1 MISHLSG
8 KLVSKSPTA
17 LVVECNGIGY
27 EVNISLN
34 TYSKIIDSEQIKIY
48 THLQVRED
56 SHSIFG
62 FFDELE
68 RSVFRL
74 LISVSGIGANTAR
87 TMLSSMPPNKVIES
101 IQSDNVVAI
110 QSIKGIGAKTA
121 QRVII
126 DLKDKILNLI
136 DDKEFNVSPNNTQRE
151 EALSALSVLGYPIK
165 QTQRIVDSLISAE
178 PDMPVERIIK
188 NALNKFCLLYTSP
201 SPRDS

>member
-34 TYSKIIDSEQIKIY
+34 TYSRIIDSEQIKIY
-48 THLQVRED
+48 THLQIRED

-62 FFDELE
+62 LFDELE

-126 DLKDKILNLI
+126 DLKDKVLNLI
-136 DDKEFNVSPNNTQRE
+136 DDNDFNVSPNNTQRE

-165 QTQRIVDSLISAE
+165 QTQRIVDSLMNAE

-188 NALNKFCLLYTSP
+188 NALNKL
-201 SPRDS
+201 

>member
-8 KLVSKSPTA
+8 KLVSKSPTS

-34 TYSKIIDSEQIKIY
+34 TYSRIIDSEQIKIY
-48 THLQVRED
+48 THLQIRED

-126 DLKDKILNLI
+126 DLKDKVLNLI
-136 DDKEFNVSPNNTQRE
+136 DDNEFNVSPNNTQRE

-165 QTQRIVDSLISAE
+165 QTQRIVDSLINAE

-188 NALNKFCLLYTSP
+188 NALNKL
-201 SPRDS
+201 

>member
-8 KLVSKSPTA
+8 KLVSKSPTS

-101 IQSDNVVAI
+101 IQSENVVAI

-126 DLKDKILNLI
+126 DLKDKVLNLI
-136 DDKEFNVSPNNTQRE
+136 DDNEFNVSPNNTQRE

-165 QTQRIVDSLISAE
+165 QTQRIVDSLINAE

-188 NALNKFCLLYTSP
+188 NALNKL
-201 SPRDS
+201 

>member
-34 TYSKIIDSEQIKIY
+34 TYSRIIDSEQIKIY

-87 TMLSSMPPNKVIES
+87 TMLSSMPPNMVIES

-151 EALSALSVLGYPIK
+151 EALSALSVLGYPLK

-188 NALNKFCLLYTSP
+188 NALNKL
-201 SPRDS
+201 

>member
-126 DLKDKILNLI
+126 DLKDKVLNLI
-136 DDKEFNVSPNNTQRE
+136 DDNEFNVSPNNTQRE

-188 NALNKFCLLYTSP
+188 NALNKL
-201 SPRDS
+201 

>member
-8 KLVSKSPTA
+8 KLVSKSPTS

-34 TYSKIIDSEQIKIY
+34 TYSRIIDSEQIKIY
-48 THLQVRED
+48 THLQIRED
-56 SHSIFG
+56 SHSIYG

-126 DLKDKILNLI
+126 DLKDKVLNLT

-165 QTQRIVDSLISAE
+165 QTQRIVDSLINAE

-188 NALNKFCLLYTSP
+188 NAPVSYTHLTLP
-201 SPRDS
+201 TTR

>member
-34 TYSKIIDSEQIKIY
+34 TYSRIIDSEQIKIF

-188 NALNKFCLLYTSP
+188 NALNKL
-201 SPRDS
+201 

>member
-165 QTQRIVDSLISAE
+165 QTQRIVDSLINAE

-188 NALNKFCLLYTSP
+188 NALNKL
-201 SPRDS
+201 

>member
-126 DLKDKILNLI
+126 DLKDKVLNLI
-136 DDKEFNVSPNNTQRE
+136 DDNEFNVSPNNTQRE

-165 QTQRIVDSLISAE
+165 QTQRIVDSLINAE

-188 NALNKFCLLYTSP
+188 NALNKL
-201 SPRDS
+201 

>member
-8 KLVSKSPTA
+8 KLVSKSPTS

-34 TYSKIIDSEQIKIY
+34 TYSRIIDSEQIKIY
-48 THLQVRED
+48 THLQIRED

-126 DLKDKILNLI
+126 DLKDKVLNLI
-136 DDKEFNVSPNNTQRE
+136 DDNVFNVSPNNTQRE

-165 QTQRIVDSLISAE
+165 QTQRIVDSLMNAE

-188 NALNKFCLLYTSP
+188 NALNKL
-201 SPRDS
+201 

>member
-34 TYSKIIDSEQIKIY
+34 TYSRIIDSEQIKIY

-126 DLKDKILNLI
+126 DLKDKVLNLI
-136 DDKEFNVSPNNTQRE
+136 DDNEFNVSPNNTQRE

-165 QTQRIVDSLISAE
+165 QTQRIVDSLINAE

-188 NALNKFCLLYTSP
+188 NALNKL
-201 SPRDS
+201 

>member
-126 DLKDKILNLI
+126 DLKDKVLNLT
-136 DDKEFNVSPNNTQRE
+136 DDKEFNISPNNTQRE

-165 QTQRIVDSLISAE
+165 QTQRIVDSLINAE

-188 NALNKFCLLYTSP
+188 NALNKL
-201 SPRDS
+201 

>member
-8 KLVSKSPTA
+8 KLVSKSPTS

-34 TYSKIIDSEQIKIY
+34 TYSRIIDSEQIKIY
-48 THLQVRED
+48 THLQIRED

-101 IQSDNVVAI
+101 IQSDNVAAI

-126 DLKDKILNLI
+126 DLKDKVLNLI
-136 DDKEFNVSPNNTQRE
+136 DDNDFNVSPNNTQRE

-165 QTQRIVDSLISAE
+165 QTQRIVDSLMNAE

-188 NALNKFCLLYTSP
+188 NALNKL
-201 SPRDS
+201 

>member
-62 FFDELE
+62 FFDELD

-126 DLKDKILNLI
+126 DLKDKVLNLA

-165 QTQRIVDSLISAE
+165 QTQRIVDSLINAE

-188 NALNKFCLLYTSP
+188 NALNKL
-201 SPRDS
+201 

>member
-34 TYSKIIDSEQIKIY
+34 TYSRIIDSEQIKIY

-68 RSVFRL
+68 RSVFKL

-87 TMLSSMPPNKVIES
+87 TMLSSMPPNMVIES

-126 DLKDKILNLI
+126 DLKDKILSLI

-151 EALSALSVLGYPIK
+151 EALSALSVLGYPLK

-188 NALNKFCLLYTSP
+188 NALNKL
-201 SPRDS
+201 

>member
-8 KLVSKSPTA
+8 KLVSKSPTS

-34 TYSKIIDSEQIKIY
+34 TYSRIIDSEQIKIY

-136 DDKEFNVSPNNTQRE
+136 DDKEFNISPNNTQRE

-165 QTQRIVDSLISAE
+165 QTQRIVDSLINAE

-188 NALNKFCLLYTSP
+188 NALNKL
-201 SPRDS
+201 

>member
-34 TYSKIIDSEQIKIY
+34 TYSRIIDSEQIKIY

-87 TMLSSMPPNKVIES
+87 TMLSSMPPNMVIES

-126 DLKDKILNLI
+126 DLKDKIINLI

-188 NALNKFCLLYTSP
+188 NALNKL
-201 SPRDS
+201 

>member
-1 MISHLSG
+1 
-8 KLVSKSPTA
+8 
-17 LVVECNGIGY
+17 
-27 EVNISLN
+27 
-34 TYSKIIDSEQIKIY
+34 
-48 THLQVRED
+48 
-56 SHSIFG
+56 
-62 FFDELE
+62 
-68 RSVFRL
+68 
-74 LISVSGIGANTAR
+74 
-87 TMLSSMPPNKVIES
+87 MPPNMVIES

-188 NALNKFCLLYTSP
+188 NALNKL
-201 SPRDS
+201 

>member
-8 KLVSKSPTA
+8 KLVSKSPTS

-34 TYSKIIDSEQIKIY
+34 TYSWVIYSEQIKIY
-48 THLQVRED
+48 THLQIRED

-126 DLKDKILNLI
+126 DLKDKVLNLI
-136 DDKEFNVSPNNTQRE
+136 DDNEFNVSPNNTQRE

-165 QTQRIVDSLISAE
+165 QTQRIVDSLINAE

-188 NALNKFCLLYTSP
+188 NALNKL
-201 SPRDS
+201 

>member
-126 DLKDKILNLI
+126 DLKDKVLNLI
-136 DDKEFNVSPNNTQRE
+136 DDKEFNVPPNNTQRE

-165 QTQRIVDSLISAE
+165 QTQRIVDSLINAE

-188 NALNKFCLLYTSP
+188 NALNKL
-201 SPRDS
+201 

>member
-188 NALNKFCLLYTSP
+188 NALNKL
-201 SPRDS
+201 

>member
-8 KLVSKSPTA
+8 KLVSKSPTS

-34 TYSKIIDSEQIKIY
+34 TYSRIIDSEQIKIY
-48 THLQVRED
+48 THLQIRED

-126 DLKDKILNLI
+126 DLKDKVLNLT

-165 QTQRIVDSLISAE
+165 QTQRIVDSLMNAE

-188 NALNKFCLLYTSP
+188 NALNKL
-201 SPRDS
+201 

>member
-126 DLKDKILNLI
+126 DLKDKVLNLI
-136 DDKEFNVSPNNTQRE
+136 DDNEFNVSPNNTQRE

-165 QTQRIVDSLISAE
+165 QTQRIVDSLINAE

-188 NALNKFCLLYTSP
+188 NALYKL
-201 SPRDS
+201 

>member
-8 KLVSKSPTA
+8 KLVSKSPTS

-34 TYSKIIDSEQIKIY
+34 TYSRIIDSEQIKIF

-126 DLKDKILNLI
+126 DLKDKVLNLI
-136 DDKEFNVSPNNTQRE
+136 DDNDFNVSPNNTQRE

-165 QTQRIVDSLISAE
+165 QTQRIVDSLMNAE

-188 NALNKFCLLYTSP
+188 NALNKL
-201 SPRDS
+201 

>member
-8 KLVSKSPTA
+8 KLVSKSPTS

-48 THLQVRED
+48 THLQIRED

-126 DLKDKILNLI
+126 DLKDTVLNLI
-136 DDKEFNVSPNNTQRE
+136 DDNDFNVSPNNTQRE

-165 QTQRIVDSLISAE
+165 QTQRIVDSLMNAE

-188 NALNKFCLLYTSP
+188 NALNKL
-201 SPRDS
+201 

>member
-8 KLVSKSPTA
+8 KLVSKSPTS

-48 THLQVRED
+48 THLQIRED

-126 DLKDKILNLI
+126 DLKDKVLNLI
-136 DDKEFNVSPNNTQRE
+136 DDNEFNVSPNNTQRE

-165 QTQRIVDSLISAE
+165 QTQRIVDSLINAE

-188 NALNKFCLLYTSP
+188 NALNKL
-201 SPRDS
+201 

>member
-27 EVNISLN
+27 EVNISLY
-34 TYSKIIDSEQIKIY
+34 TYSRIIDSEQIKIY

-126 DLKDKILNLI
+126 DLKDKVLNLI
-136 DDKEFNVSPNNTQRE
+136 DDNEFNVSPNNTQRE

-165 QTQRIVDSLISAE
+165 QTQRIVDSLINAE

-188 NALNKFCLLYTSP
+188 NALNKL
-201 SPRDS
+201 

>member
-48 THLQVRED
+48 THLQLRED

-62 FFDELE
+62 FFYELE

-74 LISVSGIGANTAR
+74 LVSVSGIGANTAR

-126 DLKDKILNLI
+126 DLKDEVLNLA

-165 QTQRIVDSLISAE
+165 QTQRIVDSLINAE

-188 NALNKFCLLYTSP
+188 NALNKL
-201 SPRDS
+201 

>member
-34 TYSKIIDSEQIKIY
+34 TYSRIIDSEQIKIY

-126 DLKDKILNLI
+126 DLKDKVLNLT

-165 QTQRIVDSLISAE
+165 QTQRIVDSLINAE

-188 NALNKFCLLYTSP
+188 NALNKL
-201 SPRDS
+201 